1 MILLM
6 IGSLSGA
13 IHFPK
18 IWASQQWVFLVRA
31 MAYVR
36 SAIVLTDDR
45 ALQRLS

>member
-1 MILLM
+1 MILM
-6 IGSLSGA
+6 IGSLLGA
-13 IHFPK
+13 IHIPK